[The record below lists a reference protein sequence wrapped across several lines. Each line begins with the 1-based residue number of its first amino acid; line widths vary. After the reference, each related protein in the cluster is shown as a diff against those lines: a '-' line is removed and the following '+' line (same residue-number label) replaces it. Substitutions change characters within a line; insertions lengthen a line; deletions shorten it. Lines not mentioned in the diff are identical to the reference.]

1 MWIKRVVQRSRRKS
15 PTLFYVVPSLSFWV
29 PYTGNHKIVLKP
41 RAPFKR
47 SKQYTYTIS
56 QQQLFPWKTE
66 GYFQQNLLESV
77 NTLQASSSIWEQKSN
92 NWVGLYV
99 EYDRRAGA
107 IKHIAMVQPLCVPS
121 LIKHR
126 REKMLKK
133 RVSKLSKPYHH
144 ILALLICKKGGG
156 KLKQ

>member
-1 MWIKRVVQRSRRKS
+1 MNASEFCIVSKMWIKRVVQRSRRKS

-56 QQQLFPWKTE
+56 QQQLFSWKTE

-133 RVSKLSKPYHH
+133 EFRNSQNHTTTS
-144 ILALLICKKGGG
+144 
-156 KLKQ
+156 